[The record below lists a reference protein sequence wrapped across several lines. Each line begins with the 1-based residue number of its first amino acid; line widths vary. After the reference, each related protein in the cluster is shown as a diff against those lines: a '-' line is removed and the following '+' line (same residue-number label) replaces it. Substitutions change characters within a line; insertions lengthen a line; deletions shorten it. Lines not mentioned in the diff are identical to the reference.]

1 MQFGGCPDLF
11 PIQLYHL
18 GHWYQQHSS
27 KNSNIWNGKL
37 EHWRLTFTIIKRKEE
52 TLHMVRIFKPPSV
65 IMSVSLSLL
74 SEINGCFPSRPFSG

>member
-18 GHWYQQHSS
+18 GHWYQQCSS

-37 EHWRLTFTIIKRKEE
+37 EALETDLHNHQEE
-52 TLHMVRIFKPPSV
+52 RGDITYGEDF
-65 IMSVSLSLL
+65 
-74 SEINGCFPSRPFSG
+74 